1 MGEVKLDEV
10 GYWSEIKLDIIKEY
24 SNAYSIIMNKQ
35 PYIRNCYY
43 IDGFAGAG
51 YHISKNTKELIP
63 GSPTNALNV
72 KHPFDEYHFIDL
84 DGDKAQLLEA
94 ISEGN
99 PKVHVYEEDCNSIL
113 IEKIFP
119 LVKYE
124 DYNRA
129 ICVLDPYGL
138 HLNWEVM
145 YTAGQSK
152 TIDMFLNF
160 PVMDMNMNVLWKDPS
175 KVDQR
180 QIERMNAFW
189 GDESWRVAA
198 YEKHKDLFDDTFEEK
213 TSNRTIAEAF
223 RKRLKEK
230 AGFKYAP
237 EPIPMRNTTG
247 AIIYY
252 LFFASPKEA
261 GYKIAKYIFEKYR
274 TRGLK

>member
-1 MGEVKLDEV
+1 
-10 GYWSEIKLDIIKEY
+10 
-24 SNAYSIIMNKQ
+24 
-35 PYIRNCYY
+35 
-43 IDGFAGAG
+43 
-51 YHISKNTKELIP
+51 
-63 GSPTNALNV
+63 
-72 KHPFDEYHFIDL
+72 
-84 DGDKAQLLEA
+84 LLEA
-94 ISEGN
+94 ISEDN

-113 IEKIFP
+113 IDKIFP

-129 ICVLDPYGL
+129 LCVLDPYGL

-152 TIDMFLNF
+152 TIDLFLNF

-175 KVDQR
+175 KVEQR

-189 GDESWRVAA
+189 GDESWRDAA
-198 YEKHKDLFDDTFEEK
+198 YEKQKDLFDDTFEEK

-230 AGFKYAP
+230 AGFKYAS

-261 GYKIAKYIFEKYR
+261 GYKIANYIFEKYR